1 MYVIFNLGVIMTTAT
16 KATRCEASK
25 LRKGTK
31 FSRISY
37 GEIVGIYRREITVRN
52 EAGTT
57 WTISPD
63 IVEDE
68 FYTPDQFTE
77 VKEVNRTEMVQ
88 AIVSNPRIV
97 MRVTFKKK
105 PDPKDLKS
113 AVGQLLDDVEAGGKR
128 PGVRKLAS
136 ILKEATEGQTRV
148 MIGRHSG
155 ALDEFGRLQFTDME
169 VTKGHNLRQVDP
181 RTVEEAIVAGIKF
194 VLK

>member
-1 MYVIFNLGVIMTTAT
+1 MTTAT
-16 KATRCEASK
+16 KSTRCDASK
-25 LRKGTK
+25 LQKGTK

-37 GEIVGIYRREITVRN
+37 GEIINTRGREITVRN

-57 WTISPD
+57 WEISPD

-68 FYTPDQFTE
+68 FYTPDQFTK
-77 VKEVNRTEMVQ
+77 VNDVNRTEMVQ

-97 MRVTFKKK
+97 MTVTFKKK

-113 AVGQLLDDVEAGGKR
+113 TVVQLLDDAEAGRKR

-155 ALDEFGRLQFTDME
+155 ALDEFGRLQFTDMQ

-181 RTVEEAIVAGIKF
+181 RTVEEAIIANIKY
-194 VLK
+194 VLKD